1 MAWIL
6 SIASSHLAAE
16 KTAPAGSRGRSR
28 RNTHRARCFGD
39 GGVGRLG
46 RTATGSP
53 RETVRPLGGGVEGY
67 VGWST
72 LQIATVLVSR
82 RSTPELA
89 FSRSFREVLTFL
101 RHLRSARSS
110 YAREHQLGWSYAR
123 CRIQKLPN
131 SRLQIAQRS
140 TYRPSLRRDKRGVSK
155 WCCACAPLSAAL
167 QFFCLFIFCNG
178 QAGNCQCSFYEWQ
191 IRIFWHID
199 RCGSSRCVRDE
210 P

>member
-1 MAWIL
+1 MIL

-16 KTAPAGSRGRSR
+16 KTAPAGSRGRSSR
-28 RNTHRARCFGD
+28 TTHRARRFGD

-53 RETVRPLGGGVEGY
+53 RETVRPSGGGVEEY
-67 VGWST
+67 VGRST

-89 FSRSFREVLTFL
+89 FSRSFREVLTIL
-101 RHLRSARSS
+101 RHLRAARSS

-140 TYRPSLRRDKRGVSK
+140 TYRPSL
-155 WCCACAPLSAAL
+155 
-167 QFFCLFIFCNG
+167 
-178 QAGNCQCSFYEWQ
+178 
-191 IRIFWHID
+191 
-199 RCGSSRCVRDE
+199 
-210 P
+210 